1 MSNQGTGYLPRTLS
15 ERYGTQQASR
25 LSWLAHYGKKLDS
38 KTQLV
43 RSCGN
48 PKCINPLHL
57 REATPNDLW
66 FDLDPR
72 NEQRMPPAYLRGSVG
87 ALRVGK
93 RTYSAQDVYNL
104 QHTGYRPPRDDP
116 SKGLRWVFFDQRVG
130 ATPRDMPLIRSD
142 QAELDRI
149 RVIRRCPIRATRNI
163 LPSGFIRYDLPP
175 GITEIAFTEPPE
187 EYTPLHSVDD
197 EDEAQETAPEADLA
211 LAA

>member
-1 MSNQGTGYLPRTLS
+1 VSNQGTGFLPRSLS

-43 RSCGN
+43 RSCGD

-72 NEQRMPPAYLRGSVG
+72 NEVRMPPAYLRGSVG

-104 QHTGYRPPRDDP
+104 QSTDYRPPRDDP
-116 SKGLRWVFFDQRVG
+116 SKGLRWVFYYQLSWPAPYG
-130 ATPRDMPLIRSD
+130 TPLLHSA

-149 RVIRRCPIRATRNI
+149 RAIRRCPIRATRNV

-175 GITEIAFTEPPE
+175 GLTEITFTEPPE

-197 EDEAQETAPEADLA
+197 DDEAPESAPAADWA